1 MTRSRHDS
9 TTATTTAMSAS
20 TTTTTTDDEY
30 VDGGHALWRSPR
42 RGASTREALNDV
54 LCPRRRARNRAAVTR
69 DTRSARASDGE

>member
-42 RGASTREALNDV
+42 RRASRGKTLDDV
-54 LCPRRRARNRAAVTR
+54 ISPGCRARNR
-69 DTRSARASDGE
+69 G